1 MVYLV
6 GVNHA
11 IQDNGFIRRID
22 KNKAGEIRE
31 EFRNYLVNVIAEKE
45 ITYIAEETCPEVL
58 QKLQATSTMPKMAAE
73 SLNLPYIWVE
83 PESEER
89 NKLGIPACSYEHLP
103 EEEKQKIYRIR
114 ENYWLKQIEN
124 NKNHNILF
132 VCGPEHIKPF
142 TKLLQLNQWEV
153 SVLEEYWG
161 EKYINT

>member
-1 MVYLV
+1 MIYLI

-22 KNKAGEIRE
+22 KNNAEGIRE
-31 EFRNYLVNVIAEKE
+31 EFRNYLINVAEEKE
-45 ITYIAEETCPEVL
+45 ITYIVEESCPEVL
-58 QKLQATSTMPKMAAE
+58 RKLQATSTMPKMAAE
-73 SLNLPYIWVE
+73 SLRLRYMWVE

-89 NKLGIPACSYEHLP
+89 NKLGIPTCSYEHLP

-124 NKNHNILF
+124 IKNHNILF

-142 TKLLQLNQWEV
+142 QKLLLENQWQV
-153 SVLEEYWG
+153 RILEEYWG